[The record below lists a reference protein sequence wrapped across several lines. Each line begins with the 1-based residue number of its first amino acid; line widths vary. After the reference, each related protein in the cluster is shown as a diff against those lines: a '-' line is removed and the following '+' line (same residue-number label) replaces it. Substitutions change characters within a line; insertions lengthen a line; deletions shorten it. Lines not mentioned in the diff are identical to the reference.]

1 MTRFYSLWLSN
12 ILIYISGIYYVISL
26 SIYPSVDIGCSHVL
40 AIVNNAAVNI
50 EACISFWVSIFIF
63 FRQIP
68 RSGIAGLSCCIA
80 SRCQVCLTVVLVCI
94 SLMIY
99 DAEHLFTCLLAIC
112 MYSENVYSDLPIFV
126 VGLFV
131 FLLSCTS
138 SLYILDISPLSDRW
152 FANIFSHSVAFIFLT
167 ISLAVQKPFSLM

>member
-1 MTRFYSLWLSN
+1 M
-12 ILIYISGIYYVISL
+12 
-26 SIYPSVDIGCSHVL
+26 
-40 AIVNNAAVNI
+40 
-50 EACISFWVSIFIF
+50 
-63 FRQIP
+63 
-68 RSGIAGLSCCIA
+68 
-80 SRCQVCLTVVLVCI
+80 CLTVVLVCI

-138 SLYILDISPLSDRW
+138 SLYILDISPLSDR
-152 FANIFSHSVAFIFLT
+152 
-167 ISLAVQKPFSLM
+167 